1 VWRLLLLPRDH
12 AEARPAPP
20 RSESVMKSTAGTWEV
35 FGELLGRTTPGNG
48 GACAFH
54 YTHPEI
60 TPHGESKRL

>member
-1 VWRLLLLPRDH
+1 
-12 AEARPAPP
+12 
-20 RSESVMKSTAGTWEV
+20 MKSTAGTWDS